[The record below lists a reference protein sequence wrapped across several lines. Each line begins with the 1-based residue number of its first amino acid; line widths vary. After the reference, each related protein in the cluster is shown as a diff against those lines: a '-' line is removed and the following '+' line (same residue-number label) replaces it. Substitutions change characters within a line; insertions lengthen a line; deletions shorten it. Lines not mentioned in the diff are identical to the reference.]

1 VCRKH
6 LPFYTDRARVPAV
19 TNDER
24 LTWSEYSES
33 IARSVYETVP
43 HAEGRPSFDELDA
56 ATQER
61 WIMAAEK
68 IFDLCQ
74 P

>member
-1 VCRKH
+1 M
-6 LPFYTDRARVPAV
+6 